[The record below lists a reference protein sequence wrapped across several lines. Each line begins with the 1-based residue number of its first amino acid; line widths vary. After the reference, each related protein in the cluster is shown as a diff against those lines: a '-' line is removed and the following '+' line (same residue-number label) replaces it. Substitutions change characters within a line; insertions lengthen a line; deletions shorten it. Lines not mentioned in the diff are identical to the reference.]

1 MNKKGRGPDTLAMK
15 GVCHPVCRLLETD
28 WSVLFVNRMSFMR
41 RWTLGEEKPSSG
53 HHHSPTVGTSVRPQ
67 LDIVS
72 EGDDRRVRKREFY
85 GSLSVSNSASA
96 HSPKRRKISATFS
109 LSDFFF
115 KPMRTM
121 YKLIGVEDDDDVE
134 EAVVESTSQTNG
146 GGLVKSTPSRNR
158 FTFPATPT
166 VIDLTEE
173 SPDNDSEVEIVAEV
187 QNVAPPFTMKQPAE
201 VPIRRETIVLSDSS
215 SSEKNDDVVYV
226 ETRPST
232 SALEQQDEDNEED
245 VEFIKEVERQDEA
258 DDVEIV
264 AEICNSPREALAAK
278 RKSIETARDQV
289 TSLSVSLATSPARSN
304 SSVSIAMEGRSQRD
318 QASPSSPAPEDSVSR
333 QGTPRGHRFDTPS
346 PRSDPWRRRRSGI
359 SKAKSTDASLH
370 AASIERTFARLR
382 SESCNGLPAG
392 SNVNLA
398 ARDYL
403 VDMLGKMGN
412 IVEYPSGNGSL
423 LNETMDKRK
432 PFRKSRRVED
442 SLDAR
447 IRIRRVL
454 DKIEKKKHERRK
466 QQEKDETADSN
477 KSFER
482 QSSSEQQSENDDNEQ
497 SLASY
502 SGTDDARIVT
512 ESEYQS
518 SRSETPMSSRSGGIE
533 KLTELLS
540 RMNTITQRPTPHT
553 IYERFKDELRE
564 KTEREIA
571 LKEEI
576 RIRNLAGLYRRETA
590 EEDIR
595 KNLEIVGIRVPPRKP
610 KVKDEFPP
618 LPDEALDL
626 CQRIWNRRLPQSEE
640 FSEAFGIKLTRKDL
654 STLSGLDWLND
665 EVINFYLQLVC
676 QRSTEAKDLPK
687 AYAFNTFFYA
697 NISTKGYA
705 SVKRWTRKVDIFA
718 HDVLLVPVHLSVHW
732 CMAVIDLGKKR
743 IDYYDSLLGR
753 NQRCLEDLKNYL
765 VEESKDK
772 KKQPFSFDGWEFNL
786 RTDIPRQLN
795 GSDCGVFACKFAEFA
810 SRRAEIVFTQE
821 HMPYY
826 RQRML
831 YELVTRKLL

>member
-1 MNKKGRGPDTLAMK
+1 
-15 GVCHPVCRLLETD
+15 
-28 WSVLFVNRMSFMR
+28 
-41 RWTLGEEKPSSG
+41 
-53 HHHSPTVGTSVRPQ
+53 
-67 LDIVS
+67 
-72 EGDDRRVRKREFY
+72 
-85 GSLSVSNSASA
+85 
-96 HSPKRRKISATFS
+96 
-109 LSDFFF
+109 DFFF

-146 GGLVKSTPSRNR
+146 GA
-158 FTFPATPT
+158 FPATPT

-187 QNVAPPFTMKQPAE
+187 QNVAPPFTMDQPAE

-232 SALEQQDEDNEED
+232 SALEQQEEDNEED

-359 SKAKSTDASLH
+359 SKAKSTDASSH

-423 LNETMDKRK
+423 LNETIDKRK

-466 QQEKDETADSN
+466 EQEKDETADSN

-640 FSEAFGIKLTRKDL
+640 FSEAFGIK
-654 STLSGLDWLND
+654 
-665 EVINFYLQLVC
+665 
-676 QRSTEAKDLPK
+676 
-687 AYAFNTFFYA
+687 
-697 NISTKGYA
+697 
-705 SVKRWTRKVDIFA
+705 
-718 HDVLLVPVHLSVHW
+718 
-732 CMAVIDLGKKR
+732 
-743 IDYYDSLLGR
+743 
-753 NQRCLEDLKNYL
+753 
-765 VEESKDK
+765 
-772 KKQPFSFDGWEFNL
+772 
-786 RTDIPRQLN
+786 
-795 GSDCGVFACKFAEFA
+795 
-810 SRRAEIVFTQE
+810 
-821 HMPYY
+821 
-826 RQRML
+826 
-831 YELVTRKLL
+831 